1 MRCLSA
7 IFALAAVTIILVS
20 STLPASAGLVS
31 AEDFQVIE
39 SVGSNGN
46 GYYSVINNSDDEYI
60 YAFSVTNPL
69 ARSVGDWTSEK
80 GWTAGKTP
88 LLGGP
93 KDGFWYGTLPGIPTF
108 SRHHLGFL
116 VNPATIAAGEHSSNF
131 FFGTDQLA
139 SIVTLYLV
147 DEDGKFSTTTFTA
160 AVPEPSTWAMM
171 ILGFVGLGLVA
182 RYRRR
187 TALLA

>member
-1 MRCLSA
+1 MRSLSA
-7 IFALAAVTIILVS
+7 IFALVAVTLISVLPAR
-20 STLPASAGLVS
+20 PASASVVNAS
-31 AEDFQVIE
+31 DFQVIE
-39 SVGSNGN
+39 SVGSNGF
-46 GYYSVINNSDDEYI
+46 GHYTVINNSDDEYI

-69 ARSVGDWTSEK
+69 APSVKDWTTEK

-108 SRHHLGFL
+108 SHGHLGFF
-116 VNPATIAAGEHSSNF
+116 VNPQTIGPGEQSSNF

-139 SIVTLYLV
+139 SLVTLYLV
-147 DEDGKFSTTTFTA
+147 DEDGRFTTTTFTA

-171 ILGFVGLGLVA
+171 ILGFVGLGLAA

-187 TALLA
+187 TALAA

>member
-1 MRCLSA
+1 MRSL
-7 IFALAAVTIILVS
+7 FALATVAIVLFS
-20 STLPASAGLVS
+20 SVLPASASVVS
-31 AEDFQVIE
+31 GPEYQVIE
-39 SVGSNGN
+39 SVGSG
-46 GYYSVINNSDDEYI
+46 GTGHYTVINNSDDEYI

-69 ARSVGDWTSEK
+69 APSVKDWTTEK

-88 LLGGP
+88 LLRGP

-108 SRHHLGFL
+108 SHHHLGFF
-116 VNPATIAAGEHSSNF
+116 VNPETIGPGEQSSNF

-139 SIVTLYLV
+139 SIVALYLV

-171 ILGFVGLGLVA
+171 ILGFVGLGLMT

-187 TALLA
+187 TALSA

>member
-1 MRCLSA
+1 MRSLSA
-7 IFALAAVTIILVS
+7 IFALAAVTIIFVS

-31 AEDFQVIE
+31 NPEFQVIE
-39 SVGSNGN
+39 SAGPGET
-46 GYYSVINNSDDEYI
+46 GHYTVINNSDDEYI

-69 ARSVGDWTSEK
+69 APSVKDWTSEK

-108 SRHHLGFL
+108 SHHHHGFL
-116 VNPATIAAGEHSSNF
+116 VNPATIGPGEQSSNF

-147 DEDGKFSTTTFTA
+147 DEDGRFSTTTFTA

-171 ILGFVGLGLVA
+171 ILGFVGLGLAA

>member
-20 STLPASAGLVS
+20 STHPASADLVS

-39 SVGSNGN
+39 SVGSNGS
-46 GYYSVINNSDDEYI
+46 GYYTVINNSDDEYI

-108 SRHHLGFL
+108 SRRHLGFL
-116 VNPATIAAGEHSSNF
+116 VNPATIGPGEHSSNF

-139 SIVTLYLV
+139 SVVTLYLV

-160 AVPEPSTWAMM
+160 AVPEPATWAMM

-187 TALLA
+187 TALA

>member
-1 MRCLSA
+1 MRNLSA
-7 IFALAAVTIILVS
+7 IFALAAVTLVS
-20 STLPASAGLVS
+20 VLPARPASASVVDAS
-31 AEDFQVIE
+31 DFQVIE
-39 SVGSNGN
+39 SVNSKGN
-46 GYYSVINNSDDEYI
+46 GQYTVINNSDDEYI

-69 ARSVGDWTSEK
+69 APSVKDWTMEK

-88 LLGGP
+88 LLGRP

-108 SRHHLGFL
+108 SHHHLGFL
-116 VNPATIAAGEHSSNF
+116 VNPQTIGPGEESSKF
-131 FFGTDQLA
+131 FFGTDELA

-147 DEDGKFSTTTFTA
+147 DDDGRFATTTFTA

-187 TALLA
+187 TARVA